1 MDCYHQYMRYFLN
14 DNKWFQRLTAATF
27 LLFFCFISLT
37 NYMDWDHFFTSAETD
52 WHSWMID
59 HQLPL
64 WSNQYCG
71 GVTRLGDPQAFSLSL
86 FFLPVLIFGPFW
98 GLKLLMLF
106 TSMIGFAFQRN
117 LLKLF
122 LKLYKKTSELNLEEK
137 NLITLLSLSFV
148 FGNYFL
154 HHLHSGHVG
163 FVFMYLIP
171 GLLYYILKA
180 LFFSIRLRE
189 GFTLSFLVWV
199 FFSGGFYHAFIFF
212 LLPLLLGMI
221 FFITYLIGK
230 NIQTP
235 AVLKSILI
243 RIFKISV
250 FSLIGLTF
258 SAYKWYSIY
267 SYQKFFPRVVQ
278 NQIESPIT
286 VGPLLYQF
294 FPTFGDYYLGRF
306 MQPDAIYGTWEYS
319 AFSIHAVIFLTLVV
333 FLIFE
338 NRKNLR
344 NFMKVDL
351 NAALL
356 LPFCFILSYLLFSLG
371 NLTNWL
377 PFGFLNQLLNH
388 SVRVLGRFQIMLS
401 FSITFLTLIIMV
413 RNSRLMGLMKKRF
426 FALFILILIQLNF
439 LTFWNHFSLN
449 TLIQLS
455 SIPRTAEAK
464 MNQISNGILKRDRF
478 YSYMFPEARKGRAF
492 LDCYNPIIHQK
503 AITDRFQQKKEV
515 LFPDFTQVPDSMT
528 FKLIDPEQGFPP
540 EACQKNSYFTEN
552 NVYLDPSC
560 PPGTCIN
567 LNGMNIYQKTSLS
580 FHLKIGKYCLNQV
593 NAQSGKN
600 NPRHQN

>member
-1 MDCYHQYMRYFLN
+1 MRYSSN

-52 WHSWMID
+52 WHSWIID

-86 FFLPVLIFGPFW
+86 FFLPVLAFGPFW
-98 GLKLLMLF
+98 GLKLLMLLA
-106 TSMIGFAFQRN
+106 SMIGFAFQRN
-117 LLKLF
+117 LLRLF

-137 NLITLLSLSFV
+137 NLTTFLSLSFV

-171 GLLYYILKA
+171 GLLYYFLKG
-180 LFFSIRLRE
+180 LFFSLRLRE
-189 GFTLSFLVWV
+189 GFILSFLVWV

-212 LLPLLLGMI
+212 LLPLILGIKI
-221 FFITYLIGK
+221 FVTYLLCK
-230 NIQTP
+230 NIRSLT
-235 AVLKSILI
+235 AIKNIVI
-243 RIFKISV
+243 RV
-250 FSLIGLTF
+250 FHVSLFALIGIIL

-267 SYQKFFPRVVQ
+267 SYQKLFPRIVQ
-278 NQIESPIT
+278 NQVESPIT
-286 VGPLLYQF
+286 IGPLLYQF

-319 AFSIHAVIFLTLVV
+319 SFSIHGMIFLILIV
-333 FLIFE
+333 FLFFE
-338 NRKNLR
+338 NRRNLKR
-344 NFMKVDL
+344 VIKVDC
-351 NAALL
+351 NAILL
-356 LPFCFILSYLLFSLG
+356 LPFCLTLSYLLFSLG

-388 SVRVLGRFQIMLS
+388 SVRVLGRFQIVLS
-401 FSITFLTLIIMV
+401 FSITFFTLILML
-413 RNSRLMGLMKKRF
+413 RSPRLMNLVTKRF
-426 FALFILILIQLNF
+426 AFFILILIPLNF
-439 LTFWNHFSLN
+439 LTFWNHFSLS

-464 MNQISNGILKRDRF
+464 MDHISNGILKRDRF
-478 YSYMFPEARKGRAF
+478 YSYMFPEARKGSAF

-503 AITDRFQQKKEV
+503 AITDRFQQAKEV
-515 LFPDFTQVPDSMT
+515 SFPNFTQVPDSMT
-528 FKLIDPEQGFPP
+528 LKFIDPEQGFPP
-540 EACQKNSYFTEN
+540 ETCQKNSYFTEN
-552 NVYLDPSC
+552 SVFLDPSC

-567 LNGMNIYQKTSLS
+567 LNGVNIYQKTLLN
-580 FHLKIGKYCLNQV
+580 FHPKVGKYCLD
-593 NAQSGKN
+593 
-600 NPRHQN
+600 